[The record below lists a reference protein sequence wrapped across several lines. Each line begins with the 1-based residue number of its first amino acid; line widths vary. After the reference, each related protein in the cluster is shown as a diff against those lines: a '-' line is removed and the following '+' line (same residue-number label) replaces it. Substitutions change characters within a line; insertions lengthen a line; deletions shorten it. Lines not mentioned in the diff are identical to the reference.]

1 MTPSDPPRP
10 PAPNPPNAPTAASE
24 DGPTRAFAKSRNDL
38 ARLVRATAYSWQGLR
53 AAWRHE
59 AAFRLELM
67 LGVPMLAV
75 AAWAAPNRWQA
86 LALGLSVLAV
96 WIVELLNSAVEALAD
111 AVSVERHP
119 LIGRAKDM
127 ASAAVTLSLLA
138 LVLTW
143 GAVFWP

>member
-1 MTPSDPPRP
+1 MNSTDPTRP
-10 PAPNPPNAPTAASE
+10 PEPTNATEAPP
-24 DGPTRAFAKSRNDL
+24 RAFAKGHNDL
-38 ARLVRATAYSWQGLR
+38 GRLVRATGYSWQGVH
-53 AAWRHE
+53 AAWQHE
-59 AAFRLELM
+59 AAFRLEIM

-96 WIVELLNSAVEALAD
+96 WIVELLNSSVEALAD
-111 AVSVERHP
+111 ALSVDHHP

-127 ASAAVTLSLLA
+127 ASAAVTLSLVV

-143 GAVFWP
+143 GVVFWP

>member
-1 MTPSDPPRP
+1 MPMMNPTDPPRP
-10 PAPNPPNAPTAASE
+10 QAPNTATDHAPV
-24 DGPTRAFAKSRNDL
+24 RAFAKSRNDIG
-38 ARLVRATAYSWQGLR
+38 RLVRATGYSWQGVR

-59 AAFRLELM
+59 AAFRLEVM
-67 LGVPMLAV
+67 LGVPMLAL

-86 LALGLSVLAV
+86 LALALSVVVV

-111 AVSVERHP
+111 ALSVERHP

-127 ASAAVTLSLLA
+127 GSAAVTLSLLV

-143 GAVFWP
+143 GVVFWP